1 MSSTIYKVVS
11 WIHIIFVFSIAISL
25 LTIFSAGFL
34 LLPLLAVCFVFTKEL
49 LYEGFDPHIAVLGF
63 VKEYLKKYFYL
74 MKYSSVYIIFL
85 LNIIGILLGYL
96 FSLPIISF
104 LCSGISLLCIIFL
117 IYIATYAVFIE
128 EKFDIFDPFVLS
140 FYKVSN
146 VFILAVY
153 LIVLVFLNQS
163 IMAAFLPFMNF
174 VFFFVIGIVV
184 SKQAIEFKIKSG
196 KGTQEDLVYM
206 EKLKNGKN

>member
-1 MSSTIYKVVS
+1 MSTTIYKVVS

-25 LTIFSAGFL
+25 LLLFSAGFL

-63 VKEYLKKYFYL
+63 VKEHVKKYFYL
-74 MKYSSVYIIFL
+74 MKYSGVYIVFL
-85 LNIIGILLGYL
+85 LNVIGIFLGYL
-96 FSLPIISF
+96 FSLPVISL
-104 LCSGISLLCIIFL
+104 LCSGIALLCLIFL
-117 IYIATYAVFIE
+117 IYIATYAVFID
-128 EKFDIFDPFVLS
+128 EKFEIFDPFVLS

-146 VFILAVY
+146 IFLLIVY
-153 LIVLVFLNQS
+153 LIGILLLNQS
-163 IMAAFLPFMNF
+163 ILAAFLPFSIF

-184 SKQAIEFKIKSG
+184 AKQAIEFKIKIG